1 MAEPI
6 DLVRLNGV
14 VSQLVGNMPH
24 PEAPDVTVN
33 DYKAHLRAAQMMKG
47 TDNVHASDVSSAV
60 HLLKGMQM
68 GPADFEYLWESAKP
82 LAQRFL
88 GRNPKPQELR
98 KFLDATPGDIHGFY
112 SDHPHPDF
120 PEVKA
125 GDFARY
131 FHAAQPIA
139 NSTVGRNPLKLE
151 VARFAIAGYEPEDI
165 LRHFTHK
172 GKPGA

>member
-1 MAEPI
+1 MI
-6 DLVRLNGV
+6 DRIKLNGV
-14 VSQLVGNMPH
+14 VSQLIGNMPH
-24 PEAPDVTVN
+24 PDAPDITVS
-33 DYKAHLRAAQMMKG
+33 DYKAHVRAAQLMKG
-47 TDNVHASDVSSAV
+47 GNEPHDSDVSAAV

-68 GPADFEYLWESAKP
+68 SPADFEYLWESAKP
-82 LAQRFL
+82 LSQRFL
-88 GRNPKPQELR
+88 GRPPKPQELR

-112 SDHPHPDF
+112 ADHPHPDF

-151 VARFAIAGYEPEDI
+151 VARFAMAGYDETDI
-165 LRHFTHK
+165 HAHYTHK
-172 GKPGA
+172 GKS